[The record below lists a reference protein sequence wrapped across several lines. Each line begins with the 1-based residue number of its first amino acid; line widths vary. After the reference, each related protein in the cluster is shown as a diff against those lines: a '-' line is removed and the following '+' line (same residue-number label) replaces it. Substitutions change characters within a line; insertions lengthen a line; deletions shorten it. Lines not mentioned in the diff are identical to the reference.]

1 MRAFARVP
9 LEMKRG
15 SFRVLIEE
23 MEEWDEKADPLVVAG
38 IQGEKIFKLR
48 GGVSMAAQVPE
59 CHRPAVHRSENKPGL
74 PIGPPIRTLIAPA
87 RSFAGDDFVV
97 RREANLPISVLKLHI
112 RQLDARR
119 RAVGITGESGPQQ
132 RDLLAR

>member
-1 MRAFARVP
+1 
-9 LEMKRG
+9 MKRG

-59 CHRPAVHRSENKPGL
+59 CHRPAVDRSENKPGL
-74 PIGPPIRTLIAPA
+74 PIGPPIGTAVSLQRGVSRAMTSSYAA
-87 RSFAGDDFVV
+87 RQTFQF
-97 RREANLPISVLKLHI
+97 PC
-112 RQLDARR
+112 
-119 RAVGITGESGPQQ
+119 
-132 RDLLAR
+132 